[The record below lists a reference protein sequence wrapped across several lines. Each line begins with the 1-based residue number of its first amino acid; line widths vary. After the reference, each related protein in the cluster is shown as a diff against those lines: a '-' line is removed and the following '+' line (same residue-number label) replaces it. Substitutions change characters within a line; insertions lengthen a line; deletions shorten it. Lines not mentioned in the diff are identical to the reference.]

1 MPEEITP
8 ISAFADATIG
18 AIQELTE
25 SLGHYPAPVDV
36 ASKLSITRQT
46 LYQRLKVL
54 ELAGLIER
62 LNHGHALKVVQPAGA
77 RP

>member
-1 MPEEITP
+1 MPEESAP

-36 ASKLSITRQT
+36 ANKLCITRQT
-46 LYQRLKVL
+46 LYQRLNVL
-54 ELAGLIER
+54 EPAGLVER
-62 LNHGHALKVVQPAGA
+62 LNHGHALRVVKIEA